1 MPNDLIK
8 SLAIRFFSTATQLQT
23 ALSVRAPIAAAR
35 ATEILKIIST
45 ARQAYRQ
52 AAQAAADTGSI
63 DASTP
68 RPASDKVAIHT
79 IFPIST
85 APKAKI
91 VDDVWDNFASTSTT
105 ASPAKKPAASSSLFG
120 STIKSNNG
128 KPTPTSSKVAVSK
141 GKNSA
146 LFGKTIK
153 SSARKATSPSFEDVT
168 RQINLE
174 LAPVPRPVAIPEI
187 KPAGAS
193 VPIGTTAKETV
204 PVSNGFSS
212 IAPATTTTE
221 QEKEVDDKPSPPKR
235 PKTDQVVQV
244 KKKNSKSK
252 SASKPA
258 PQASTSEV
266 TTDATA
272 KATASSPSKPTESK
286 KSKKRTAEVPEFDYT
301 KAPNLL
307 DNPRSGVKDQ
317 GKKKKTKEKKERKG
331 MYQFCFI
338 TWAWGNHADIAEL
351 KGADFGPAP
360 KEKSNMRA
368 GNKSGTF

>member
-252 SASKPA
+252 STSKSA
-258 PQASTSEV
+258 PQASTSES

-272 KATASSPSKPTESK
+272 TASSSSMPAESK

-331 MYQFCFI
+331 TYLFYLI
-338 TWAWGNHADIAEL
+338 TWAWSNHADIAEL